1 MKTNHE
7 TIDVNTAGTVAGPAA
22 QGGPTKAARSHGP
35 VRQVPRAAVL
45 AAVALALPASAEP
58 VGASLF
64 ATGATMP
71 SAVVDARTSL
81 WISDH
86 TMGFCKLVNGAID
99 QNSCVL
105 GGAVAPGQA
114 VFRPNPTVN
123 FPDAGV
129 FYVPDLSSKSQG
141 VFQYNYRG
149 GQITNVS
156 VLAPTANLGADRPL
170 AVAFGPDNKV
180 YVSFKRNGTL
190 KRIRPAT
197 GVVET
202 FGAAIGG
209 GPPAMAFAG
218 ETLYLAEAG
227 GLSHINSA
235 RNCATGCRAV
245 ASQGVGVP
253 APVYATSDGSSLY
266 VASLSGAYRY
276 LPAEQCSVRLASG
289 FINISALGA
298 AAEGASNIL
307 YTADD
312 PTAGNQIL
320 RASVYKTT
328 WDSAAPPAC
337 TGTGGGDGGG
347 GAEPPAPLPSGAT
360 LLAAGATNPAAL
372 MQVGTELW
380 VSDHTLGVCRIEAG
394 AIDQN
399 TCVVGGAVSP
409 AQAIFVPAPQL
420 DDPNAG
426 AFYVPDIASSS
437 RGVYE
442 YVYRKGRIASISVVA
457 PNAGLG
463 GNRPQAVALGP
474 NGWLYVSS
482 KKTNTIVRIKPGV
495 ARAETVGNAAGRAGP
510 PAMAFIGNA
519 LYLAEDTGMTRITGS
534 STCSGGCRASALQ
547 GVSVT
552 TPVFVTADG
561 PYLYLADSAAVYRY
575 QPSQPALGTTTL
587 SSGANG
593 ITAIGVGQIGTSN
606 VLYLG
611 EDATAGAADGTGRI
625 TWIARPTP

>member
-1 MKTNHE
+1 MKTDHQTN
-7 TIDVNTAGTVAGPAA
+7 DVNTFETAAGPAV
-22 QGGPTKAARSHGP
+22 QGGPARTRRTQRLARHAS
-35 VRQVPRAAVL
+35 RTALL
-45 AAVALALPASAEP
+45 AAAALALPASAEP

-105 GGAVAPGQA
+105 GGAIAPGQA

-129 FYVPDLSSKSQG
+129 FYVPDLSSQSQG

-149 GQITNVS
+149 GHITNVS
-156 VLAPTANLGADRPL
+156 VLAPTARLGADRPL

-209 GPPAMAFAG
+209 GPPAMAFVG
-218 ETLYLAEAG
+218 GTLYLAEAA
-227 GLSHINSA
+227 GLSRINSA
-235 RNCATGCRAV
+235 PNCVTGCRAV
-245 ASQGVGVP
+245 AAQGVGVP
-253 APVYATSDGSSLY
+253 APVYVTSDGSSLY
-266 VASLSGAYRY
+266 VASLSSAYRY
-276 LPAEQCSVRLASG
+276 SPADQCSVRLASG
-289 FINISALGA
+289 FVNISALGTA
-298 AAEGASNIL
+298 TEGANSIL
-307 YTADD
+307 YSADD

-320 RASVYKTT
+320 RASIYKTT
-328 WDSAAPPAC
+328 WDTATQPTC

-347 GAEPPAPLPSGAT
+347 GTEPPAPLPAGAT
-360 LLAAGATNPAAL
+360 LLAGGATNPAAL

-409 AQAIFVPAPQL
+409 AQAIFVPAPQPN
-420 DDPNAG
+420 DPGAG

-442 YVYRKGRIASISVVA
+442 YIYRNGRIAAISVVA

-519 LYLAEDTGMTRITGS
+519 LYLAEDTGMTRITGA
-534 STCSGGCRASALQ
+534 STCAGGCRAVALQ

-552 TPVFVTADG
+552 TPVYVTADG
-561 PYLYLADSAAVYRY
+561 QYLYLADSAAVYRY

-593 ITAIGVGQIGTSN
+593 ITAVGVGTIGTTN

-611 EDATAGAADGTGRI
+611 EDATAGAAVGTGRV